1 MDIQKRNS
9 WKKRLLD
16 DKEIKLGATK
26 GFNDISEFLEN
37 MLKLNEN
44 EELRRDYEACLKVL
58 KILNQKKTEKPQ
70 TSDSKDV
77 ELRVKWD
84 DLEDIGITSH
94 YQGKPFTGK
103 C

>member
-1 MDIQKRNS
+1 MERIFNQFTSAIRNGYS
-9 WKKRLLD
+9 EEEFLKEASLLD

-26 GFNDISEFLEN
+26 GFNISEFLEN

-77 ELRVKWD
+77 ELRVN
-84 DLEDIGITSH
+84 GMT
-94 YQGKPFTGK
+94 
-103 C
+103 